1 MCRGASESVGDY
13 TGPVVPPWRTAPLFR
28 YLSGQNQFIGN
39 EVPIGGLN
47 SDVVDARVPF
57 SPQRGFAEG
66 FIATSDLISFSYAG
80 KSQVSRTIGMI
91 PGHGA
96 SSQLRLDSWN

>member
-1 MCRGASESVGDY
+1 M
-13 TGPVVPPWRTAPLFR
+13 
-28 YLSGQNQFIGN
+28 
-39 EVPIGGLN
+39 PIGGL
-47 SDVVDARVPF
+47 SGDAVDAHVPF

-66 FIATSDLISFSYAG
+66 FIATSDLISFSYAV

-96 SSQLRLDSWN
+96 SSQLRLDSWH